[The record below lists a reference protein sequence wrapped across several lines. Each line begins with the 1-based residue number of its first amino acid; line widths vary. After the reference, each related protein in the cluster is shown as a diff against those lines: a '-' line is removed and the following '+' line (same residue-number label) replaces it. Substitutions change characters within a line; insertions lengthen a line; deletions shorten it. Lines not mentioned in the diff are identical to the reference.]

1 MYLYSLVRFNTK
13 EMARKNRIL
22 APTKVIHFYG
32 VPKESGEQD
41 IMDLFGEYCAPP
53 PAKVSKKI
61 LGFQIFFIVNT
72 CYRSSLWRARRSGR
86 RRPGP
91 RRGPGW
97 GSHTLT
103 ASR

>member
-1 MYLYSLVRFNTK
+1 MYFHLLVRFNTK

-53 PAKVSKKI
+53 PAKVSKKV
-61 LGFQIFFIVNT
+61 FKYF
-72 CYRSSLWRARRSGR
+72 SS
-86 RRPGP
+86 
-91 RRGPGW
+91 
-97 GSHTLT
+97 
-103 ASR
+103 